1 MLTRSSSRCA
11 THRERACELRPDRS
25 GVKKEETA
33 QPPQRPEP
41 TSDQLLAFRE
51 EFPILAK
58 TTYLVSNSLGPMPR
72 TVPEKL
78 AEYARD
84 WGELGVMAWNRGWWE
99 QPVEVGNEIAP
110 LINAGNG
117 EIVMMPNVTIA
128 QTAVLSA
135 IDFPKERDTVV
146 MTELDFP
153 SVRYAY
159 AEMAQRL
166 GARVVV
172 VRSDDGLTIDPDKL
186 LAAIDE
192 RTRLIAVS
200 HVLFRSAYIMDAD
213 VICRRAHDVGALV
226 SLDSFHAVGVVPVD
240 VKRSKT
246 DFLTGGVLKWLCGGP
261 GACFL
266 YVSPSVRDQL
276 KPALTGWQAH
286 ARPFAFEEKMEYT
299 AGPFRWL
306 NGTPVIPALY
316 AAAEGPKIVRRAG
329 IAAIRAKSVRLTS
342 RLIELA
348 DARGYK
354 VNAPR
359 DPARRG
365 GTVALDVPHGY
376 EVTQHLLSRN
386 ILVDYRVGA
395 GIRIAPHFFTSEEE
409 LELAVSEIETAL
421 ESGSWQRFSEKIA
434 VVT

>member
-1 MLTRSSSRCA
+1 MK
-11 THRERACELRPDRS
+11 S
-25 GVKKEETA
+25 GPGR
-33 QPPQRPEP
+33 QHDP
-41 TSDQLLAFRE
+41 LLAFRE
-51 EFPILAK
+51 EFPILEK

-72 TVPEKL
+72 SVPAKL

-84 WGELGVMAWNRGWWE
+84 WGDLGVKAWNRGWWE
-99 QPVEVGNEIAP
+99 LPVDVGNEIAP
-110 LINAGNG
+110 LINADNG

-128 QTAVLSA
+128 QTAVLSS
-135 IDFPKERDTVV
+135 IDFTKERDTVV

-153 SVRYAY
+153 SVRYAF
-159 AEMAQRL
+159 AEMAEKL

-172 VRSDDGLTIDPDKL
+172 VRSDDGLTIDRDRL

-192 RTRLIAVS
+192 RTRLVAVS
-200 HVLFRSAYIMDAD
+200 HVLFRSSFFMDVDA
-213 VICRRAHDVGALV
+213 ICERAHQVGALV

-266 YVSPSVRDQL
+266 YVSPSVRDKL

-286 ARPFAFEEKMEYT
+286 ARPFAFEETMEFT
-299 AGPFRWL
+299 SGAFRWL

-316 AAAEGPKIVRRAG
+316 AAAEGPKILRRAG
-329 IAAIRAKSVRLTS
+329 VGAIREKSVRLTS
-342 RLIELA
+342 HLIDLA
-348 DARGYK
+348 DARGYT

-365 GTVALDVPHGY
+365 GTVAIDVPHGY

-395 GIRIAPHFFTSEEE
+395 GIRIAPHFFTREDE
-409 LELAVSEIETAL
+409 LDEAVSEIDKAL

>member
-1 MLTRSSSRCA
+1 MSAARNSEVVS
-11 THRERACELRPDRS
+11 PDKS
-25 GVKKEETA
+25 A
-33 QPPQRPEP
+33 QTDP
-41 TSDQLLAFRE
+41 LLAFRE
-51 EFPILAK
+51 EFPILA
-58 TTYLVSNSLGPMPR
+58 TTNYLVSNSLGPMPR
-72 TVPEKL
+72 TVPAKL

-84 WGELGVMAWNRGWWE
+84 WGELGVKAWNRGWWE
-99 QPVEVGNEIAP
+99 LPVETGNEIAP

-128 QTAVLSA
+128 QTAVLSS
-135 IDFPKERDTVV
+135 IDFPPDRDTIV
-146 MTELDFP
+146 MTDLDFP

-159 AEMAQRL
+159 AEMAARL
-166 GARVVV
+166 GARIVSIP
-172 VRSDDGLTIDPDKL
+172 SDDGIGIDLERL
-186 LAAIDE
+186 LAAIDQ
-192 RTRLIAVS
+192 RTRLVAVS
-200 HVLFRSAYIMDAD
+200 HVLFRSAFLMDVEA
-213 VICRRAHDVGALV
+213 ICRRAHDVGALV

-240 VKRSKT
+240 VKRSKA

-266 YVSPSVRDQL
+266 YVNPAVRDRL

-286 ARPFAFEEKMEYT
+286 ARPFAFEESMEYT
-299 AGPFRWL
+299 SGAFRWL
-306 NGTPVIPALY
+306 NGTPAIPALY
-316 AAAEGPKIVRRAG
+316 ASVEGVKLLRRAG
-329 IAAIRAKSVRLTS
+329 IEAIRQKSLRLTS

-348 DARGYK
+348 DARGYT

-365 GTVALDVPHGY
+365 GTIALSVPHAY

-395 GIRIAPHFFTSEEE
+395 GIRIAPHFFTKEGEIEE
-409 LELAVSEIETAL
+409 AVSEIDAAL
-421 ESGSWQRFSEKIA
+421 TSGSWQKFSEKMA

>member
-1 MLTRSSSRCA
+1 VSAGRQQD
-11 THRERACELRPDRS
+11 P
-25 GVKKEETA
+25 
-33 QPPQRPEP
+33 
-41 TSDQLLAFRE
+41 LLAFRE
-51 EFPILAK
+51 EFPILEK

-84 WGELGVMAWNRGWWE
+84 WGDLGVKAWNRGWWE
-99 QPVEVGNEIAP
+99 LPVDVGNEIAP
-110 LINAGNG
+110 LINADNG

-128 QTAVLSA
+128 QTAVLSS
-135 IDFPKERDTVV
+135 IDFTKERDTVV

-153 SVRYAY
+153 SVRYAF
-159 AEMAQRL
+159 AEMAEKL

-172 VRSDDGLTIDPDKL
+172 VRSDDGLTIDRDRL

-192 RTRLIAVS
+192 RTRLVAVS
-200 HVLFRSAYIMDAD
+200 HVLFRSSFFMDVDA
-213 VICRRAHDVGALV
+213 ICARAHQVGALV

-266 YVSPSVRDQL
+266 YVSPSVRDKL

-286 ARPFAFEEKMEYT
+286 ARPFAFEETMEFT
-299 AGPFRWL
+299 SGAFRWL

-316 AAAEGPKIVRRAG
+316 AAAEGPKILRRAG
-329 IAAIRAKSVRLTS
+329 VDAIREKSVRLTS
-342 RLIELA
+342 HLIDLA
-348 DARGYK
+348 DARGYT

-365 GTVALDVPHGY
+365 GTVAIDVPHGY

-395 GIRIAPHFFTSEEE
+395 GIRIAPHFFTREDE
-409 LELAVSEIETAL
+409 LDEAVSEIDTAL